1 MAATTEFDA
10 VERAIVDHLFEL
22 QPSTAVGLGLH
33 AYDGRLPDYRREAT
47 DRWAAD
53 AYRLLAQL
61 DGYDTAGLPP
71 DREID
76 RFLLRLLLESPL
88 FDLRD
93 ARELDRNPMAYVGLF
108 SLTPYLAREYAPAA
122 ARVDSLVKILAGV
135 PAVLDVGRRRLAGPL
150 PRPFVDLAVL
160 MGEQLPAHFGEAE
173 EFARR
178 AGRAE
183 ELVPCRRTAEAAVAA
198 FVGWLRETERP
209 RADDRFALGPERFQ
223 RLLFVREGIEAPTE
237 EIRRAGEADL
247 ARNRVR
253 LQEIVRQSGSTP
265 SEMFRAL
272 GDDHPAAPEVLSTTR
287 AYVDEARAFV
297 IQHDLASVPEPAV
310 CRVEETPPA
319 ARALSTAS
327 MNPPGPFEEAASEGI
342 YFVTLVD
349 PAWTPAEQEEWLRS
363 LNRPMLR
370 NITVHEVYPGHYL
383 QFLHLRARPGSL
395 ARKVYLSSSF
405 VEGWAH
411 YAEQLAIEAGL
422 GRGSPSAEIAQL
434 HDALLRNC
442 RLLSAIG
449 LHTAGWSV
457 ARATELFRTEAH
469 MDQLPAEREAIRG
482 TFDPVYFCYTLGKLK
497 ILEARARLLGPKF
510 GGRLRAFHDA
520 VLATGSPPIGLLETM
535 LASP

>member
-53 AYRLLAQL
+53 ADRLLAQL